1 VPGIDDKDHLMQTDP
16 PNAAAA
22 AAAAASH

>member
-1 VPGIDDKDHLMQTDP
+1 VPGVEKDHLMQTDP

-22 AAAAASH
+22 ALAAAH

>member
-1 VPGIDDKDHLMQTDP
+1 VPGVEKDHLMQTDP

-22 AAAAASH
+22 AAAAAAH